1 MYRLY
6 AMVVQQ
12 LYFVLKLE
20 QLMVEYQEND
30 MFVNYQYRLDHENQ
44 EVIHS
49 NEQCQNQ
56 SGCPKRTKLR

>member
-12 LYFVLKLE
+12 LHFVLKLE
-20 QLMVEYQEND
+20 HLMVEYQEND

-44 EVIHS
+44 EAIHS
-49 NEQCQNQ
+49 NEQCQN
-56 SGCPKRTKLR
+56 R